1 MQSLDVAPVVGCHNL
16 LQLTRMLQWETHSVF
31 QHPAPKM
38 KQKLL
43 NIHSMR
49 SVHQ

>member
-1 MQSLDVAPVVGCHNL
+1 MQSVEVAPLVGCHNL

-38 KQKLL
+38 KEKLL
-43 NIHSMR
+43 SMS
-49 SVHQ
+49 SVHHQ

>member
-1 MQSLDVAPVVGCHNL
+1 MQSVGVVPLVGCHNL
-16 LQLTRMLQWETHSVF
+16 LQLTRMLHWETHSLF

-43 NIHSMR
+43 SMR